1 MGEKKRGKWKK
12 EEKRKRKRGQRS
24 LTSIGNSL
32 CVAAAAQSKQALI
45 LHMEN
50 IMLHRCGILPS
61 TDDSFTDKQNTEVQQ
76 AHQEA
81 SVSLFS
87 ISRFEH
93 IMWPYLSASKGE
105 GYYSLG
111 FFLPDLEKYDNISR
125 RFKRETGLCTC
136 RDTWKGKGT
145 TNTKTDRNRISQ
157 KKKKKRKECKWRR
170 EGGKIKKQPTSG
182 LFANFGVEHRSLP
195 HVDDGAAVRV
205 RGRRR
210 AQGRG
215 EEDAMKKQRTRLHT
229 RARTAAA
236 ARAATHTTSRDA
248 RRIRVSTANK
258 THPFHHSSQLL
269 IHSSTHNQTRSLAR
283 WMN

>member
-1 MGEKKRGKWKK
+1 MR
-12 EEKRKRKRGQRS
+12 
-24 LTSIGNSL
+24 
-32 CVAAAAQSKQALI
+32 
-45 LHMEN
+45 
-50 IMLHRCGILPS
+50 HRCGMLPS
-61 TDDSFTDKQNTEVQQ
+61 TDDSITDKQNTEVQQ
-76 AHQEA
+76 AHEEA

-93 IMWPYLSASKGE
+93 IMWPYLSARKGE
-105 GYYSLG
+105 GCYSHG

-125 RFKRETGLCTC
+125 RFLFPAREPKRGETGLCTC

-145 TNTKTDRNRISQ
+145 TNTKTDRQRISQ
-157 KKKKKRKECKWRR
+157 KKKKKKKWKECKWRR

-182 LFANFGVEHRSLP
+182 LLANFGVKHRSLP

-215 EEDAMKKQRTRLHT
+215 DEDAKEKQRTRLHT

-236 ARAATHTTSRDA
+236 ARAATHRTSRDA
-248 RRIRVSTANK
+248 RRIRVCTANIN
-258 THPFHHSSQLL
+258 HPFHHSSQLL
-269 IHSSTHNQTRSLAR
+269 IHSSTHNHDEWIRVFCENEYPSILAFIGASNSFIITYR
-283 WMN
+283 HAQWMN